1 MFEKSTIPPLDS
13 SILRPTLDQTFG
25 GKEELVKLGKNWLI
39 RGSGRKGSFS
49 RAIPY
54 VGGVIG

>member
-13 SILRPTLDQTFG
+13 SILRRIVGQTFG
-25 GKEELVKLGKNWLI
+25 GKEELVKLGKNWLLI
-39 RGSGRKGSFS
+39 GSGRKGSFS

-54 VGGVIG
+54 VVV